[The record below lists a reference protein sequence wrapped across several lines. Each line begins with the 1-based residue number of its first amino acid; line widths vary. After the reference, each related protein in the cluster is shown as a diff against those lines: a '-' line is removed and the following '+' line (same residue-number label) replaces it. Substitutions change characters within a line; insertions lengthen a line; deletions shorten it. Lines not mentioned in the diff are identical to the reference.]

1 MLFLLFVPYL
11 VELHACYACSLL
23 SQVSFLG
30 PLTFDGYESSLLE
43 VSACILGCPVPR
55 AGLDEKQM

>member
-1 MLFLLFVPYL
+1 
-11 VELHACYACSLL
+11 
-23 SQVSFLG
+23 VSFLG